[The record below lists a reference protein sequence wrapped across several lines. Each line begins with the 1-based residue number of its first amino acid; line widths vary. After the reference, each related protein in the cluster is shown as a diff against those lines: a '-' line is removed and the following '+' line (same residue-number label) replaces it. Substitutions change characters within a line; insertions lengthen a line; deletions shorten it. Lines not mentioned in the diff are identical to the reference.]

1 MNPGLQI
8 TVQIF
13 IWIQFGRIRG
23 QKEQFDFVFML
34 IDPVFDNMT
43 MMNSQIVQNQKH
55 LFVGI
60 FYQSFA
66 KFDKG
71 LRVHCLIVN
80 HETDFTLIGNRRDQV
95 DPFLFCIEPYGRRF
109 SPWRIAP
116 AMLTVAAKPGLIPPI
131 YLSVFFLGPRCND
144 GILFVKPFLNQ
155 FGFCS

>member
-43 MMNSQIVQNQKH
+43 MMNSQIVQNQKY

-60 FYQSFA
+60 LYQSFA
-66 KFDKG
+66 ELDKG
-71 LRVHCLIVN
+71 LRVHCLIVD
-80 HETDFTLIGNRRDQV
+80 HETHFAL
-95 DPFLFCIEPYGRRF
+95 LAY
-109 SPWRIAP
+109 
-116 AMLTVAAKPGLIPPI
+116 
-131 YLSVFFLGPRCND
+131 
-144 GILFVKPFLNQ
+144 
-155 FGFCS
+155 